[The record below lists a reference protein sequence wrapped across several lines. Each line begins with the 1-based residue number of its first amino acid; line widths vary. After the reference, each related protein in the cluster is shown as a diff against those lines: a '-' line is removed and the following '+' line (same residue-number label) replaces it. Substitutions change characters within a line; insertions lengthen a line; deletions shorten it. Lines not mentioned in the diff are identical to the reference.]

1 MATDS
6 PTGAVGRVRASLGT
20 GVGRI
25 RATTRRDG
33 ADRSG
38 LAALLDL
45 SVINAAGDALV
56 TVALA
61 GSLFFSVPTGQARS
75 KVALYLLITMVPF
88 VLLAP
93 VIGPLLDRVA
103 HGRRTALAA
112 LCLGRCLLAWQ
123 LAAQLSGLQVYP
135 LALGLLMLSRAFG
148 IARSAVIPR
157 VAPPGLTLVKVNS
170 RMSMVNIVASSAVAP
185 IGLGIAHIPY
195 VGYAWVLRLCALLY
209 LAGVLLAINLPK
221 RVDSNAGERALRDIV
236 AGATGPRAAAAP
248 SQPVVAGPPYQAVA
262 GTVVDSESRGRRL
275 AGKHARWHALVR
287 AVLGASPVALRSTL
301 VLRAIVGFLT
311 FFLAFLLRT
320 EGGTNLWLGALAASA
335 AIGSGLGVVIGGRLG
350 RRRPE
355 RILTL
360 ALLLTT
366 VGCLLAAIDYA
377 KFPALFAALLAM
389 LAAAMAKLALDAI
402 IQRDTA
408 DDVRNSAFARS
419 ETVLQLGWVAGG
431 ALGLIEMPGQLGFLI
446 AGLVPAAALLPQ
458 AREIRRARG
467 AADRA
472 ERLQASGGD
481 PAAWP
486 AATRGT
492 WVAPDG
498 TTVLPAMMPPPDRP
512 YPAVAGPFPDDAT
525 RPWRAVP
532 EPPSAPAGPVV
543 PGYPSVSPP
552 PAAPPTLWY
561 PGSGEYPGSGGYAV
575 PGGYP
580 ESGGYPG
587 NGGYPEAGA
596 YPAPGDQVA
605 GQPLGPWVRAP
616 GQVDETTTR
625 PARRRPWGR
634 ARRAASDADPDTTLP
649 LGSEGRFPEVPP
661 PRNTPNHSAD

>member
-1 MATDS
+1 MTEPGAATDR
-6 PTGAVGRVRASLGT
+6 PTGVVGKARASLGT

-93 VIGPLLDRVA
+93 VIGPLLDRLSY
-103 HGRRTALAA
+103 GRRTALAA

-157 VAPPGLTLVKVNS
+157 VAPPELTLVKVNS
-170 RMSMVNIVASSAVAP
+170 RMSMVNIVASSAAAP

-195 VGYAWVLRLCALLY
+195 VGYPWVLRLCALLY
-209 LAGVLLAINLPK
+209 LAGVLSAINLPK
-221 RVDSNAGERALRDIV
+221 RVDSNEGELGLRDIV
-236 AGATGPRAAAAP
+236 AGATGPRAAFVHPGAVGP
-248 SQPVVAGPPYQAVA
+248 SAQPVQ
-262 GTVVDSESRGRRL
+262 GTVVQGAVEPGRRGGRL

-335 AIGSGLGVVIGGRLG
+335 AVGSGLGVVIGGRLG

-366 VGCLLAAIDYA
+366 VGCLLAAVDYA

-389 LAAAMAKLALDAI
+389 LAASMAKLALDAI

-419 ETVLQLGWVAGG
+419 ETALQLGWVAGG

-446 AGLVPAAALLPQ
+446 AGLVPAAALFPQ
-458 AREIRRARG
+458 AREIRRSRG

-472 ERLQASGGD
+472 ERLRRSGSD
-481 PAAWP
+481 PTGWP
-486 AATRGT
+486 ARLTAT
-492 WVAPDG
+492 WAQPDG
-498 TTVLPAMMPPPDRP
+498 TTVLPAMMPAPDGSFPPG
-512 YPAVAGPFPDDAT
+512 AGQFPDDTT
-525 RPWRAVP
+525 RPWWAVT
-532 EPPSAPAGPVV
+532 EPPAGPAV

-552 PAAPPTLWY
+552 GAPPPTLRY
-561 PGSGEYPGSGGYAV
+561 PGTGEYPDF
-575 PGGYP
+575 
-580 ESGGYPG
+580 GGYPG
-587 NGGYPEAGA
+587 TGAYAGTSGYPAAGE
-596 YPAPGDQVA
+596 PAPGQPVSPWA
-605 GQPLGPWVRAP
+605 QPSGQA
-616 GQVDETTTR
+616 DEATTR

-634 ARRAASDADPDTTLP
+634 ARRAAQAEDPDTTLP
-649 LGSEGRFPEVPP
+649 LGSERRFPEVPP
-661 PRNTPNHSAD
+661 PRNTPSRPGD